1 MYWESPT
8 QPPCRELHI
17 AWGWRSEDLLEQAW
31 LKVRLIGEVVFW
43 GLTQI
48 GPLHSQV
55 SKVAEIGWVQGG
67 KSAHMEDLAWGK

>member
-43 GLTQI
+43 GADTDRTTALT
-48 GPLHSQV
+48 G
-55 SKVAEIGWVQGG
+55 KQG
-67 KSAHMEDLAWGK
+67 S